1 MTQRADV
8 GTRRATPEC
17 RPVRILSGQG
27 APWHSYIRYVLLLL
41 LLLGESCARVGDPLP
56 PLLHIPRRTTD
67 LSVRQIDNEIVLSI
81 PKPTVTTEATEIRR
95 LKEIR
100 ILRMARQ
107 KVQGQPV
114 PPVDENVFRS
124 RSSLLTALP
133 YRPDKGPLSGDA
145 ILYREPVSPFT
156 GELLLYA
163 VEFVGKSGRSEGIS
177 NIVTMEPLAIPSAPV
192 GLRAEVLED
201 RIRLEWDRPEIN
213 ADGSRPACLAG
224 YRLYRSEKDP
234 PEFSTPLQPE
244 VVKENRFDDM
254 EMVFGKAVS
263 YAVQIVG
270 CSPTSIAESRLS
282 EPLRTLPQDV
292 FAPAVPSR
300 LEAFDLAEG
309 ISLRWNPNREA
320 DLAGYRV
327 YRSESMEDQGR
338 LVHSEPIQE
347 DVFLDKT
354 AETGNT
360 YYYRLSAVDRTGNE
374 SKTTPPVS
382 TRRETP
388 PKPDTPSPL

>member
-1 MTQRADV
+1 MTQRTDAKARHAAP
-8 GTRRATPEC
+8 GC
-17 RPVRILSGQG
+17 RPVRFLPGQG
-27 APWHSYIRYVLLLL
+27 ASWHSCIRCILLLL
-41 LLLGESCARVGDPLP
+41 LLLAESCARVGDPLP

-67 LSVRQIDNEIVLSI
+67 LSVRQIDNEIVLRV

-100 ILRMARQ
+100 IWRMTRQ
-107 KVQGQPV
+107 KDQGQPV
-114 PPVDENVFRS
+114 PPVDENIFRS

-133 YRPDKGPLSGDA
+133 YRPDKIPLSGDA
-145 ILYREPVSPFT
+145 ILYREPISPFT

-177 NIVTMEPLAIPSAPV
+177 NMVTMEPLAIPSAPV

-201 RIRLEWDRPEIN
+201 RIRLAWDRPETN

-244 VVKENRFDDM
+244 IVKENRFDDM
-254 EMVFGKAVS
+254 EMVFGRAVS

-282 EPLRTLPQDV
+282 EPLRTLPKDV

-327 YRSESMEDQGR
+327 YRSESIEDQGR

-347 DVFLDKT
+347 DIFLDKT
-354 AETGNT
+354 AETGKT

-374 SKTTPPVS
+374 SKTTPPIS